1 MRFIHHLSSRLSPLP
16 SRFCIRHLCSSAAD
30 MRFSSLGASAS
41 HAMAISPAKNV
52 GERNAENTEIPATIT
67 RISDMVQNMKT
78 APASRPISI
87 ELSVDMIEE
96 VFAEYERDNPG
107 KSFQEMDA
115 TDVADRV
122 MKKMFAS
129 AKFFDN

>member
-1 MRFIHHLSSRLSPLP
+1 MR
-16 SRFCIRHLCSSAAD
+16 
-30 MRFSSLGASAS
+30 
-41 HAMAISPAKNV
+41 ISPARNV
-52 GERNAENTEIPATIT
+52 GERNAVNTEIPATIT